1 MDDGKNDKQNNRDE
15 WMHMVRIGTTVFV
28 TFVLC
33 ILFFFMIFR
42 YQGFADGWNKI
53 ISALQPIIIGLVLAY
68 ILNPVMLFLQ
78 KKNYKFFSQRIKKQ
92 ETADK
97 LSRGLAVTACV
108 LIILG
113 FISLLIAAIVP
124 SLISSVTSLLSSLPS
139 DVKTLIDTI
148 QNGILGDSEIAA
160 KTSEIIQSLTDYVED
175 FAQNKL
181 LPEAQTYI
189 AELTSGV
196 ISVVKGLLNFI
207 IGIIVMVYV
216 MAIQET
222 LTGQSKKIIYS
233 IFKPKTGNVI
243 VETCQKASEIFGG
256 FITGKIIDSI
266 IIGIIAYIGC
276 LILRI
281 PSAVLVAVIVGVTNV
296 IPVFGPFIG
305 AIPSLII
312 VVLQSPLH
320 ALYLLIFIIILQQVD
335 GNIIGPKILG
345 SSTGLSS
352 FWVMFAILVG
362 GGCFGFIGM
371 LLGVPVFAV
380 IYYIIRR
387 VVNHSLRKKKLP
399 ERTKEYVEM
408 VAVNEKNNE
417 LVYKDKQ

>member
-1 MDDGKNDKQNNRDE
+1 MDDEKKDKQNKMDE

-33 ILFFFMIFR
+33 ILFFFVIYR

-78 KKNYKFFSQRIKKQ
+78 EKNYKFFSQKIKKQ
-92 ETADK
+92 KTAEK

-108 LIILG
+108 FIILG
-113 FISLLIAAIVP
+113 FIGLLIAAIVP
-124 SLISSVTSLLSSLPS
+124 SLISSVTNLITSLPS

-148 QNGILGDSEIAA
+148 QHGTLGDSEIAA
-160 KTSEIIQSLTDYVED
+160 KASEIIQSLTDYVED

-196 ISVVKGLLNFI
+196 ISLVKGVLNFI

-222 LTGQSKKIIYS
+222 LRGQSKKIIYS
-233 IFKPKTGNVI
+233 IFKPKTGNI
-243 VETCQKASEIFGG
+243 IIETCQKASDIFGG

-352 FWVMFAILVG
+352 FWVMFAILIG
-362 GGCFGFIGM
+362 GGCFGFVGM

>member
-1 MDDGKNDKQNNRDE
+1 MDDEKKDKQNNRDE

-78 KKNYKFFSQRIKKQ
+78 EKNYTFFSQKIKKQ
-92 ETADK
+92 KTAEK
-97 LSRGLAVTACV
+97 LSRGLAVTGCIF
-108 LIILG
+108 IILG
-113 FISLLIAAIVP
+113 FIGLLIAAIVP
-124 SLISSVTSLLSSLPS
+124 SLISSVTSLLTSLPS
-139 DVKTLIDTI
+139 DVKTLIDAI
-148 QNGILGDSEIAA
+148 QNGILGDSEIATKA
-160 KTSEIIQSLTDYVED
+160 SEIIQSLTDYVED

-196 ISVVKGLLNFI
+196 ISVVKGVLNFI

-233 IFKPKTGNVI
+233 IFKPKTGNI
-243 VETCQKASEIFGG
+243 IIETCQKASEIFGG

-320 ALYLLIFIIILQQVD
+320 ALYLLIFIIVLQQVD

-387 VVNHSLRKKKLP
+387 LVNHSLRKKNLP
-399 ERTKEYVEM
+399 ERTKEYVE
-408 VAVNEKNNE
+408 VIAVNEKSNK
-417 LVYKDKQ
+417 LIYKDK

>member
-1 MDDGKNDKQNNRDE
+1 MDDKKKDKQNNRDE
-15 WMHMVRIGTTVFV
+15 WMHMARIGTTVFV

-33 ILFFFMIFR
+33 ILFFFVIYR

-78 KKNYKFFSQRIKKQ
+78 EKNYKFFSQKIKKQ
-92 ETADK
+92 KTAEK
-97 LSRGLAVTACV
+97 MARGLAVTACIF
-108 LIILG
+108 IILG
-113 FISLLIAAIVP
+113 FIGLLIAAIVP
-124 SLISSVTSLLSSLPS
+124 SLISSVTSLLTSLPS
-139 DVKTLIDTI
+139 DVKTLIDAI
-148 QNGILGDSEIAA
+148 QNGILGDSELAA
-160 KTSEIIQSLTDYVED
+160 KASEIIQSLTDYVED

-196 ISVVKGLLNFI
+196 ISLVKGILNFI

-222 LTGQSKKIIYS
+222 LRGQSKKIIYS
-233 IFKPKTGNVI
+233 IFKPKTGNI
-243 VETCQKASEIFGG
+243 IIETCQKASEIFGG

-362 GGCFGFIGM
+362 GGCFGFVGM

-387 VVNHSLRKKKLP
+387 VVNHSLRKKNLP
-399 ERTKEYVEM
+399 ERTREYVEM